1 MTSRIGIMQGRLSKP
16 LNGRIQSFPINT
28 WEKEFYLAKEI
39 GFELIEWVLDD
50 KIKDNPILNKSIFK
64 KISQIRK
71 ETQIEINSICC
82 DFFMINSL
90 SKNSTSFKEKNLEIF
105 NYLIEESC
113 PSNNIKIIDLPLVGN
128 ESLKKKRIS
137 DDYKNLLLKLEKK
150 IMNNNLIVSLE
161 TDLNPFELKDF
172 LKDFNKKAISVNYD
186 TGNSAYWEFNVK
198 QEFLSYGSLI
208 SNVHIKDCTP
218 KDYTVE
224 LGSGNVD
231 FNEVFTLLSKNNYK
245 ADFILQAARG
255 NDEIQIAKEQL
266 RFTKNYVSNFIA

>member
-39 GFELIEWVLDD
+39 GFELIEWVLDEN
-50 KIKDNPILNKSIFK
+50 IKDNPILNKSIFK

-82 DFFMINSL
+82 DFFMSNSL

-113 PSNNIKIIDLPLVGN
+113 PSNNIKIIDLPLMGN
-128 ESLKKKRIS
+128 ESLKEKRIS

-150 IMNNNLIVSLE
+150 IMNNNLVVSLE
-161 TDLNPFELKDF
+161 TDLSPFELKDF

-198 QEFLSYGSLI
+198 QEFLSYGNLI

-255 NDEIQIAKEQL
+255 NDEIQIAKKQL

>member
-39 GFELIEWVLDD
+39 GFELIEWVLDEN
-50 KIKDNPILNKSIFK
+50 IKDNPILNKNTFK
-64 KISQIRK
+64 KISQIKK

-82 DFFMINSL
+82 DFFMSNSL
-90 SKNSTSFKEKNLEIF
+90 SKNSTSFREKNLEIF

-113 PSNNIKIIDLPLVGN
+113 PSNNIKIIDLPLVGS
-128 ESLKKKRIS
+128 ESLKRKRTY

-150 IMNNNLIVSLE
+150 IIENNLKISLE

-172 LKDFNKKAISVNYD
+172 LKGFNKKAISVNYD

-255 NDEIQIAKEQL
+255 NDEIQIAKKQL
-266 RFTKNYVSNFIA
+266 KFTKNYVSNYIA

>member
-39 GFELIEWVLDD
+39 GFELIEWVLDEN
-50 KIKDNPILNKSIFK
+50 IKDNPILNKSMFK
-64 KISQIRK
+64 KISQIK
-71 ETQIEINSICC
+71 QETQIEINSICC
-82 DFFMINSL
+82 DFFMSNSL
-90 SKNSTSFKEKNLEIF
+90 SKSSTSFKEKNLEIF

-113 PSNNIKIIDLPLVGN
+113 PSNNIKIIDLPLMGN
-128 ESLKKKRIS
+128 ESLKEKRIS

-231 FNEVFTLLSKNNYK
+231 FNEVFTLLSKNNYR

>member
-1 MTSRIGIMQGRLSKP
+1 
-16 LNGRIQSFPINT
+16 
-28 WEKEFYLAKEI
+28 
-39 GFELIEWVLDD
+39 
-50 KIKDNPILNKSIFK
+50 
-64 KISQIRK
+64 
-71 ETQIEINSICC
+71 
-82 DFFMINSL
+82 L
-90 SKNSTSFKEKNLEIF
+90 SKNSTSFREKNLEIL

-113 PSNNIKIIDLPLVGN
+113 PLNNIKIIDLPLVGS
-128 ESLKKKRIS
+128 ESLKRKRTY

-150 IMNNNLIVSLE
+150 IIENNLKISLE

-255 NDEIQIAKEQL
+255 NDEIQIAKKQL
-266 RFTKNYVSNFIA
+266 RFTKNYVSNYIV